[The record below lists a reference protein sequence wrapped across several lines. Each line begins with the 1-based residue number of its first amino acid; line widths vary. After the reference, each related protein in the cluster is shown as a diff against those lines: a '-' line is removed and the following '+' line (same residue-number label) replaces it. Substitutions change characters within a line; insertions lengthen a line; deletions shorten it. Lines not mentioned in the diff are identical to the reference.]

1 MRTQRMTQQLT
12 QQPTQLFKKV
22 ACFTDIHF
30 GLKSNSSVHNKD
42 CEDFVDWYIAKA
54 KEEGCDT

>member
-1 MRTQRMTQQLT
+1 MN
-12 QQPTQLFKKV
+12 LFKKV

-30 GLKSNSSVHNKD
+30 GLKSNSAVHNQD

-54 KEEGCDT
+54 KEHG